1 MYRKVLKLLSWVAI
15 GALLSCSRSMI
26 DDPFLRLANGVSE
39 TLVFGATSAEQQ
51 IDYETNQSHCETYSS
66 ASWVEVSQPATGS
79 LRLSVQAN
87 PEPHTRKAEVTII
100 AGSLQRKIYVEQ
112 AGAASTVSML
122 QEAYTYGPWGA
133 TYEVFVNATVQDWT
147 LSMPENDWLKIT
159 AEPHLQRILFTL
171 SENRAF
177 DPRELEV
184 RLTHSTGEIPITITQ
199 QAALKYIMPFFEWGK
214 DYDSFDDKEKARKSV
229 FVQGPTAATQLSD
242 ASPFYIYETG
252 ARLFPFV
259 KYEMQDLSGRMMY
272 RIILLP
278 ANSQVVRADEFDA
291 YLQEQGFD
299 VFVDAD
305 VTLTNY
311 IKAYQ
316 NDEKKTTAVVIV
328 KGNQAEVVF
337 TPVVEQSQ
345 DYATL
350 DSITLGYTAF
360 GTARLADVKAYEEG
374 IGGQHSPTWSAIYKR
389 QTGANI
395 EIFLSGPPYYSRSY
409 VFTSRRLSQTIF
421 FADKLEVGLYRYANL
436 YFLTRELKD
445 LLAREGYLLYEMDT
459 KTSTY
464 TYVHLDKRIALKFY
478 YGKWNGQGVLAYN
491 VIPIS

>member
-1 MYRKVLKLLSWVAI
+1 MYLKVLKLLPLIVL
-15 GALLSCSRSMI
+15 GALLSCSRSVV
-26 DDPFLRLANGVSE
+26 DEPFFRLTDGASE
-39 TLVFGATSAEQQ
+39 TITVGATSSEHL
-51 IDYETNQSHCETYSS
+51 IGFETNQSQCEAFSN
-66 ASWVEVSQPATGS
+66 APWVQVSQPGASS
-79 LRLSVQAN
+79 LLLSIEAN
-87 PEPHTRKAEVTII
+87 SELYDRKAEITLS
-100 AGSLQRKIYVEQ
+100 AGGIQHKIYVSQ
-112 AGAASTVSML
+112 AGASAEVSVE
-122 QEAYTYGPWGA
+122 QGDHTYGPWEGV
-133 TYEVFVNATVQDWT
+133 YEVPVQTLGTDW
-147 LSMPENDWLKIT
+147 SVEVPENDWLKVT
-159 AEPHLQRILFTL
+159 AEPHLKRILFAVA
-171 SENRAF
+171 ENRSF
-177 DPRELEV
+177 DPRELEL
-184 RLTHSTGEIPITITQ
+184 RLKHPLGELPLTITQ
-199 QAALKYIMPFFEWGK
+199 QGALKYIMPFLEWGK

-311 IKAYQ
+311 MKAYQ

-337 TPVVEQSQ
+337 TPIVEQSQ